1 MKISLLKDKKV
12 LKQYETAYDAAEDKN
27 MLMDVCNG
35 DKAQAQKTSV
45 AIGQNAFCFAIR
57 GFKMRLP
64 NGYTMKAMPAATA
77 KQEG

>member
-1 MKISLLKDKKV
+1 
-12 LKQYETAYDAAEDKN
+12 

-64 NGYTMKAMPAATA
+64 NGYTMVERNTIVQILAGQDERRT
-77 KQEG
+77 